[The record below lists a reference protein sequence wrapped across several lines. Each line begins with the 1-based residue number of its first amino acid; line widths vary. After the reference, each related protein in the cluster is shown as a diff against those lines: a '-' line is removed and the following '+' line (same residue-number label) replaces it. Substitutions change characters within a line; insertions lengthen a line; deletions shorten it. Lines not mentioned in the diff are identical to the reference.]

1 MSSLVAEFPIPPNI
15 FHHADTTDFPSSR
28 KSPIDMYHS
37 GGINW
42 NDMGTNVHYG
52 FASMSTD
59 TGHISTTGDGS
70 WALNNAQAQVD
81 WGYRAMHGSVVLAK
95 ELIASYYGRSISYSY
110 YSGCSTGGRQ
120 GLKEVQMFPEDF
132 DGVLAGA
139 PAWWTTHLQT
149 WTVKVGLYN
158 LPNDG
163 ANHIPATLFP
173 IISAEVFRQCDAQ
186 DGVTDGIISDPYGCD
201 FYPETLLC
209 DQDDVVTNDP
219 SPSYSSNSSACLTAA
234 QIDTLYHIY
243 NDWVDTNQTFVF
255 PHLALGSEAQWPAL
269 LDTSLTG
276 APSSLGTSWVANF
289 LLSDPSWDFY
299 NLSYETVL
307 LADAV
312 NPGMANADD
321 FDLSPFHARGGKLL
335 HYHGLSDGL
344 IATGSSLYFYK
355 QVLKTMIGQGTGLGD
370 WYRFFLVPGMQH
382 CAGSVNNAPWYFAGA
397 NQPFG
402 LGSSVYSVP
411 GFADP
416 KHDILMALMAWTEE
430 GRAPD
435 SIIATKFTND
445 SVESPVV
452 RQRPLCPY
460 PLQARYIG
468 VGDVDD
474 AENWKCRTI
483 Y

>member
-1 MSSLVAEFPIPPNI
+1 
-15 FHHADTTDFPSSR
+15 
-28 KSPIDMYHS
+28 
-37 GGINW
+37 
-42 NDMGTNVHYG
+42 MGTNVHYG

-59 TGHISTTGDGS
+59 TGHISGTGDGS
-70 WALNNAQAQVD
+70 WALNNPEAQMD

-95 ELIASYYGRSISYSY
+95 EIVEKYYGQSIAYSY

-158 LPNDG
+158 LPNNG
-163 ANHIPATLFP
+163 ANHIPAELFP
-173 IISAEVFRQCDAQ
+173 VISAEVFRQCDGQ
-186 DGVTDGIISDPYGCD
+186 DGLEDGIISDPYGCD
-201 FYPETLLC
+201 FYPESLLC
-209 DQDDVVTNDP
+209 NSETNANATSP
-219 SPSYSSNSSACLTAA
+219 LSPSYGSNASACLTAA

-255 PHLALGSEAQWPAL
+255 PHLALGSETQWPAL
-269 LDTSLTG
+269 LDTSVTN
-276 APSSLGTSWVANF
+276 APASLGTSWVANF
-289 LLSDPSWDFY
+289 LLSNPNWNY
-299 NLSYETVL
+299 NNFSYETVQ

-321 FDLSPFHARGGKLL
+321 FNLAPFHAKGGKLL
-335 HYHGLSDGL
+335 HYHGMSDGL
-344 IATGSSLYFYK
+344 IATGSSIYFYK
-355 QVLKTMIGQGTGLGD
+355 QVLKKMIGQGVDLDD

-382 CAGSVNNAPWYFAGA
+382 CANSVNNAPWYFAGA
-397 NQPFG
+397 NQPFE

-411 GFADP
+411 GFNDS

-435 SIIATKFTND
+435 SIIATKYMND
-445 SVESPVV
+445 SVEAPVI

-460 PLQARYIG
+460 PSQARYKG
-468 VGDVDD
+468 SGNMND
-474 AENWKCRTI
+474 AESWECRGLYQI
-483 Y
+483 